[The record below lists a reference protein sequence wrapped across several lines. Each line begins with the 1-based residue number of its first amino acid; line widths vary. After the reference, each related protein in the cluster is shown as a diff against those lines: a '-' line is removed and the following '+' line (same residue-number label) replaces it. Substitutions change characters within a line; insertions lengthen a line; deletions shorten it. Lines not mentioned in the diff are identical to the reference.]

1 MSNKNT
7 KHLLFFSNFCQY
19 SNDIYKRIDK
29 YNLKDKFLMI
39 NISENKYKIPSIIK
53 SVPTIL
59 LNDKRTVIKDGELD
73 RFIENLNKNSNKDI
87 SPFMNTSVS
96 EFSFL
101 DEKQN
106 DAIGGLFGSTKENFR
121 INTPPEDSSGNSQSI
136 TDRMNSMQENRN
148 LEIQQFFKKK

>member
-59 LNDKRTVIKDGELD
+59 LNDKRTIIKDGELD

-87 SPFMNTSVS
+87 APFMNTSMS

-106 DAIGGLFGSTKENFR
+106 DAISGLFGSTKENFR

-148 LEIQQFFKKK
+148 LEIQNLFKKK

>member
-59 LNDKRTVIKDGELD
+59 LNDKRTIIKDGELD

-87 SPFMNTSVS
+87 APFMNTSMS

-106 DAIGGLFGSTKENFR
+106 DEIGGLFGSTKENFR

-148 LEIQQFFKKK
+148 LEIQNFFKKK

>member
-39 NISENKYKIPSIIK
+39 NISENKYKISSIIK

-59 LNDKRTVIKDGELD
+59 LNDKRTIIKDGELD
-73 RFIENLNKNSNKDI
+73 RFIENLNKNSNKI
-87 SPFMNTSVS
+87 
-96 EFSFL
+96 
-101 DEKQN
+101 
-106 DAIGGLFGSTKENFR
+106 
-121 INTPPEDSSGNSQSI
+121 
-136 TDRMNSMQENRN
+136 
-148 LEIQQFFKKK
+148 

>member
-59 LNDKRTVIKDGELD
+59 LNDKRTIIKDGELD
-73 RFIENLNKNSNKDI
+73 KFIENLNKNNNKDI
-87 SPFMNTSVS
+87 APFMNASLS

-106 DAIGGLFGSTKENFR
+106 DVLGGIFGSTKENFR

-148 LEIQQFFKKK
+148 LEIQNLFKKK

>member
-148 LEIQQFFKKK
+148 LEIQNFFKKK

>member
-29 YNLKDKFLMI
+29 YNLKDTFLMI
-39 NISENKYKIPSIIK
+39 NISENKYKIPNIIK

-59 LNDKRTVIKDGELD
+59 LNDKKTIIKDVDLD
-73 RFIENLNKNSNKDI
+73 KFIENLNKNNNKDI
-87 SPFMNTSVS
+87 APFMNTSIS

-101 DEKQN
+101 DENQN

-148 LEIQQFFKKK
+148 LEIQNFFKKK

>member
-39 NISENKYKIPSIIK
+39 NISENKYKIPNIIK

-59 LNDKRTVIKDGELD
+59 LNDKRTIIKDGELD
-73 RFIENLNKNSNKDI
+73 KFIENLNKNSNKDI
-87 SPFMNTSVS
+87 APFMNTSIS

-101 DEKQN
+101 DENQN

-148 LEIQQFFKKK
+148 LEIQNFFKKK

>member
-1 MSNKNT
+1 MSNKNK

-39 NISENKYKIPSIIK
+39 NISENKYKIPNIIK

-59 LNDKRTVIKDGELD
+59 LNDKRTIIKDGELD
-73 RFIENLNKNSNKDI
+73 KFIENLNKNSNKDI
-87 SPFMNTSVS
+87 APFMNTSIS

-148 LEIQQFFKKK
+148 LEIQHFFKKK

>member
-39 NISENKYKIPSIIK
+39 NISENKYKIPNIIK

-87 SPFMNTSVS
+87 APFMNTSMS

-101 DEKQN
+101 DEKKN

-148 LEIQQFFKKK
+148 LEIQNFFKKK

>member
-59 LNDKRTVIKDGELD
+59 LNDKRTIIKDGELD
-73 RFIENLNKNSNKDI
+73 KFIENLNKNNNKDI
-87 SPFMNTSVS
+87 APFMNTSMS

-148 LEIQQFFKKK
+148 LEIQNFFKKK